1 MEPVTPAPTAM
12 ASAALTLVWPASLAY
27 LRCLCAAD
35 EVASTLRHEALNE
48 IAGIGALTYRLR
60 RRLEARFDK
69 DPDVLG
75 VLDSLEARMAGSPT
89 RLGIRFLPSPRAGS
103 RADLLVSARAV
114 LADLALPAEI
124 TCALGP
130 AESPVVAG
138 DPEELKVAVGCLLE
152 NSAEALHLSG
162 RSGPLLVEVRAERD
176 RRVLEVRD
184 DGDAL
189 DPAVAERLLDPF
201 FTTRPGRAGLGLKIA
216 RRIAQRWNGELLLSR
231 TEPRGLRVE
240 LVFPVD

>member
-1 MEPVTPAPTAM
+1 MEPTVSVAAPPASADLSLLWPAP
-12 ASAALTLVWPASLAY
+12 LAY
-27 LRCLCAAD
+27 LRSLCAAD

-75 VLDSLEARMAGSPT
+75 VLDSLEARMAASPT
-89 RLGIRFLPSPRAGS
+89 RLGIRFLPPPHPAS
-103 RADLLVSARAV
+103 RADLLATARSV
-114 LADLALPAEI
+114 ITDLDLRAEI
-124 TCALGP
+124 VCTLGDK
-130 AESPVVAG
+130 ESPVVTG
-138 DPEELKVAVGCLLE
+138 DPQELRVAVGCLVE
-152 NSAEALHLSG
+152 NSAEALRLAG

-184 DGDAL
+184 DGDPV
-189 DPAVAERLLDPF
+189 DPALAERLLDPF

-240 LVFPVD
+240 LVFPLD